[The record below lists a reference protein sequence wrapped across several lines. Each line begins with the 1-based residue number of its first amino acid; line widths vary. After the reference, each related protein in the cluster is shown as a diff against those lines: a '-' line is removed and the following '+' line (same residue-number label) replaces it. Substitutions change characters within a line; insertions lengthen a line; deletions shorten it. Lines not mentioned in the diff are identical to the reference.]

1 MQIVKLNFF
10 KNYKIIYL
18 TIFLISIPSGLILK
32 NFINNSIYFM
42 PKEYKLIKKIVN
54 KIASKNKL
62 GDKNIS
68 FTITNGNYMS
78 RNMKDLDLCKEDIC
92 WYYKNLNPFKKYKNK
107 NNININEL
115 SNQSY
120 LYGGIE
126 AYAWNEIVWISKST
140 FRTLGVNEGFLG
152 CIIGHEFSHIL
163 FNNHI
168 SDSLK
173 LSTKMRE
180 LEILESNKSKKKD
193 LELNEKNLLEMEISR
208 LSESQADNNSSKFL
222 TYMTQFERLETET
235 DPKSSHPGYLERIS
249 SLNKFISRYEIESN
263 LEINKTNK
271 WKWRF
276 NRDLNILIFI
286 PIKN

>member
-1 MQIVKLNFF
+1 
-10 KNYKIIYL
+10 
-18 TIFLISIPSGLILK
+18 
-32 NFINNSIYFM
+32 M
-42 PKEYKLIKKIVN
+42 PREYKLIKKLVN

-62 GDKNIS
+62 GDKDIS
-68 FTITNGNYMS
+68 FTITNGSYMS

-92 WYYKNLNPFKKYKNK
+92 WYYKNLNPFKKFKNK

-115 SNQSY
+115 SNQAY
-120 LYGGIE
+120 LFGGIE
-126 AYAWNEIVWISKST
+126 AYAWNEIVWMSKST

-173 LSTKMRE
+173 LSTKIRE
-180 LEILESNKSKKKD
+180 LEILESNKSKKRD

-208 LSESQADNNSSKFL
+208 LSEIQADKNSSRLLINAGFPKDTCPKFL

-263 LEINKTNK
+263 LEINKPNK